1 MHTVNIDLWKHS
13 HVFQRDSSHGERGTR
28 RVLMLTAAMMI
39 VEILAGLKFRSM
51 ALLADGWHMATHVAA
66 FTIAAGAYWFAR
78 RHANNERFSFGTG
91 KIGVLGGY
99 TSAIVLGGI
108 ALAMAGESVWR
119 IFSPLTIAFNQAIP
133 IACLGLAVNVIS
145 ALLLKQ
151 HNHDGHH
158 HHHDRGAHHS
168 HAHDLNLRA
177 AYLHVLADAMTS
189 VFAILA
195 LTCGKLFG
203 WIWLDPVMGIVG
215 SGVIAQWAYALVRD
229 TNVILLDREPAAS
242 DLSAEICNVIESENE
257 TRICDLH
264 IWQVGVNQFAAI
276 ISVVTHRPRP
286 PQFYKDLL
294 REHTELA
301 HITVEVNAYTED

>member
-1 MHTVNIDLWKHS
+1 
-13 HVFQRDSSHGERGTR
+13 
-28 RVLMLTAAMMI
+28 
-39 VEILAGLKFRSM
+39 
-51 ALLADGWHMATHVAA
+51 WHMATHVAA
-66 FTIAAGAYWFAR
+66 FAIAVGAYWFAR
-78 RHANNERFSFGTG
+78 RHFNNERFTFGTG

-108 ALAMAGESVWR
+108 ALIMAGESVLR
-119 IFSPLTIAFNQAIP
+119 LFSPLAIAFNQAIP
-133 IACLGLAVNVIS
+133 IACLGLAVNVTS

-151 HNHDGHH
+151 HDHDSHH
-158 HHHDRGAHHS
+158 YDHGGHS
-168 HAHDLNLRA
+168 HSHDLNLRA

-189 VFAILA
+189 VFAIIA
-195 LTCGKLFG
+195 LTCGKFFG

-242 DLSAEICNVIESENE
+242 DLSAEIRKTIESDDE

-276 ISVVTHRPRP
+276 ISVVTHNLRA

-294 REHTELA
+294 REHTE
-301 HITVEVNAYTED
+301 